1 MIMNRPVLPAKLT
14 TGAIT
19 MLCAASMLC
28 SAQSPYRPLPNQTWN
43 KTVAL
48 DTAFMRVSYEMTFRD
63 ALFYSTS
70 EPGGLED
77 HVFAEK
83 EILSDTRIV
92 EFGDRVRK
100 DYSQIL
106 ETREML
112 NREMT
117 ERGEMPR
124 NLGSSS
130 VYPIELFIFSDSY
143 RINRRT
149 LLTGPI
155 LQYEGGCTPMQW
167 SLTGEAEQVGDYQCQ
182 KAVTSFG
189 GREWTAWFCPDI
201 PVDGGPYKFRGLPG
215 LILKVE
221 DSEKHFSWTM
231 TGIEKGSWP
240 IYEKQYLFQKC
251 SPKEAAKI
259 LKDMYLRPFVFL
271 KNTGIRTLL
280 PDGKGGAREPGDN
293 EYSVAMYYDPIELE

>member
-1 MIMNRPVLPAKLT
+1 MNRPVLPAKLT
-14 TGAIT
+14 TCAIT
-19 MLCAASMLC
+19 LLCAASMLC
-28 SAQSPYRPLPNQTWN
+28 SAQSPYRPIPNDEWN
-43 KTVAL
+43 KIITL
-48 DTAFMRVSYEMTFRD
+48 DTAYMRVSYEMTFRD
-63 ALFYSTS
+63 ALLYYTS
-70 EPGGLED
+70 SPDALKD
-77 HVFAEK
+77 HVFTDNDM
-83 EILSDTRIV
+83 LSDTRVV
-92 EFGDRVRK
+92 EFGKDVRK

-106 ETREML
+106 ETVEQN
-112 NREMT
+112 NRKIV
-117 ERGEMPR
+117 GQGGMPK
-124 NLGSSS
+124 NISSY
-130 VYPIELFIFSDSY
+130 VNPFELFIFNDRY

-215 LILKVE
+215 LILKVQ

>member
-1 MIMNRPVLPAKLT
+1 MNILTLPAKLT
-14 TGAIT
+14 TCAIT
-19 MLCAASMLC
+19 LLCAASMLC
-28 SAQSPYRPLPNQTWN
+28 SAQSPYRPVPNQTWN

-92 EFGDRVRK
+92 ELGDRVRK

-106 ETREML
+106 EAREML

-117 ERGEMPR
+117 ESGEMPR

-130 VYPIELFIFSDSY
+130 VYPIELFVFSDSY

-201 PVDGGPYKFRGLPG
+201 PVDGGPYKFCGLPG

-240 IYEKQYLFQKC
+240 IYEKQYLFQEC
-251 SPKEAAKI
+251 SPKEAGKI
-259 LKDMYLRPFVFL
+259 LQNMFLHPFTFM
-271 KNTGIRTLL
+271 KNAGVKIMMR
-280 PDGKGGAREPGDN
+280 DGKGGFYEPGEKEN
-293 EYSVAMYYDPIELE
+293 SISMYYDPIELE

>member
-1 MIMNRPVLPAKLT
+1 
-14 TGAIT
+14 
-19 MLCAASMLC
+19 
-28 SAQSPYRPLPNQTWN
+28 
-43 KTVAL
+43 
-48 DTAFMRVSYEMTFRD
+48 
-63 ALFYSTS
+63 
-70 EPGGLED
+70 
-77 HVFAEK
+77 
-83 EILSDTRIV
+83 
-92 EFGDRVRK
+92 
-100 DYSQIL
+100 
-106 ETREML
+106 
-112 NREMT
+112 
-117 ERGEMPR
+117 
-124 NLGSSS
+124 
-130 VYPIELFIFSDSY
+130 
-143 RINRRT
+143 
-149 LLTGPI
+149 
-155 LQYEGGCTPMQW
+155 MQW

-259 LKDMYLRPFVFL
+259 LKDMYL
-271 KNTGIRTLL
+271 TGIRTLL